1 MSEIVTTE
9 HCFNFHDAEH
19 KDKTNRYVFNYP
31 EIWYVNQTIKDM
43 ALGIRSII
51 LKPEPIYVQLQDI
64 FAIGTNTEVETTLK
78 EMEVRPVINQEVI
91 LSNRLPIRIQQHID
105 EKIDMLTFVNMANEN
120 FERDY
125 SEFKDIIY
133 NYYEDK
139 SLLDVSKNSINWL
152 YDKEGNLTLRAANN
166 NMLAVRIYDG
176 GNCGTFN
183 EGFHKLVGLDYN
195 NITTNLNTIMGS
207 LMSAFYEGEVGMI
220 IETITER
227 GIIISNDIT
236 LEYDYIYE
244 VTSGQPPRYYLL
256 KFSSI
261 TFKNVWSR
269 KDVLLTSSIS
279 EMDKRGYLGFSSN
292 YSNSAQAIYPQPKM
306 FDINN
311 TESKF
316 WVDLFDSYTQK
327 SIQLLGGNLLLI
339 EAVVV
344 QKPKR
349 TFNRT

>member
-1 MSEIVTTE
+1 
-9 HCFNFHDAEH
+9 
-19 KDKTNRYVFNYP
+19 
-31 EIWYVNQTIKDM
+31 
-43 ALGIRSII
+43 
-51 LKPEPIYVQLQDI
+51 
-64 FAIGTNTEVETTLK
+64 
-78 EMEVRPVINQEVI
+78 
-91 LSNRLPIRIQQHID
+91 
-105 EKIDMLTFVNMANEN
+105 
-120 FERDY
+120 
-125 SEFKDIIY
+125 
-133 NYYEDK
+133 
-139 SLLDVSKNSINWL
+139 
-152 YDKEGNLTLRAANN
+152 
-166 NMLAVRIYDG
+166 
-176 GNCGTFN
+176 
-183 EGFHKLVGLDYN
+183 
-195 NITTNLNTIMGS
+195 MGS
-207 LMSAFYEGEVGMI
+207 LMPAYYAGKVGMI
-220 IETITER
+220 IETIAER

-236 LEYDYIYE
+236 LEHDDIYE
-244 VTSGQPPRYYLL
+244 VTPPYYLL

>member
-1 MSEIVTTE
+1 M
-9 HCFNFHDAEH
+9 
-19 KDKTNRYVFNYP
+19 
-31 EIWYVNQTIKDM
+31 
-43 ALGIRSII
+43 
-51 LKPEPIYVQLQDI
+51 
-64 FAIGTNTEVETTLK
+64 
-78 EMEVRPVINQEVI
+78 
-91 LSNRLPIRIQQHID
+91 ID
-105 EKIDMLTFVNMANEN
+105 TVDSDF
-120 FERDY
+120 
-125 SEFKDIIY
+125 
-133 NYYEDK
+133 
-139 SLLDVSKNSINWL
+139 
-152 YDKEGNLTLRAANN
+152 
-166 NMLAVRIYDG
+166 
-176 GNCGTFN
+176 
-183 EGFHKLVGLDYN
+183 
-195 NITTNLNTIMGS
+195 
-207 LMSAFYEGEVGMI
+207 
-220 IETITER
+220 
-227 GIIISNDIT
+227 
-236 LEYDYIYE
+236 IYE
-244 VTSGQPPRYYLL
+244 SNLL

>member
-51 LKPEPIYVQLQDI
+51 LKPEPIYVQLEDI
-64 FAIGTNTEVETTLK
+64 FAIGTNTKVEETLK
-78 EMEVRPVINQEVI
+78 GMGVRPVINQKVI

-105 EKIDMLTFVNMANEN
+105 EKIDILTFVNMANEK

-152 YDKEGNLTLRAANN
+152 YDKEGNLTLRAADN
-166 NMLAVRIYDG
+166 NMLAVRISREG
-176 GNCGTFN
+176 ECGTFN

-195 NITTNLNTIMGS
+195 NTTTNLNTIMGS
-207 LMSAFYEGEVGMI
+207 FMFAINDKKVGMI
-220 IETITER
+220 IETIAEH
-227 GIIISNDIT
+227 GIIISDDIT
-236 LEYDYIYE
+236 L
-244 VTSGQPPRYYLL
+244 VTDPPYNLL

>member
-51 LKPEPIYVQLQDI
+51 LKPEPIYVQLEDI
-64 FAIGTNTEVETTLK
+64 FAIGTNTEVEATLK
-78 EMEVRPVINQEVI
+78 KMEVRPEINQEVI

-152 YDKEGNLTLRAANN
+152 YDKEGNLTLEAANN
-166 NMLAVRIYDG
+166 NKLAVRISSEG
-176 GNCGTFN
+176 KCKTFN

-195 NITTNLNTIMGS
+195 DTHTNLNTMMATLIP
-207 LMSAFYEGEVGMI
+207 AVYDEEE
-220 IETITER
+220 ETIRETIAER
-227 GIIISNDIT
+227 GIIISKDIT
-236 LEYDYIYE
+236 VDSDFIND
-244 VTSGQPPRYYLL
+244 SNLL

>member
-64 FAIGTNTEVETTLK
+64 FVIGTNTEVEATLEK
-78 EMEVRPVINQEVI
+78 MEVRPVINQKVI
-91 LSNRLPIRIQQHID
+91 LPNRLSIRIQQHID
-105 EKIDMLTFVNMANEN
+105 EKIDMLTFVNMANEK
-120 FERDY
+120 FQRDY

-152 YDKEGNLTLRAANN
+152 YDKEGNLTLEAANN
-166 NMLAVRIYDG
+166 NKLAVRISSEG
-176 GNCGTFN
+176 KCKTFN

-195 NITTNLNTIMGS
+195 DTHTNLNTMMATLIP
-207 LMSAFYEGEVGMI
+207 AVYDEEE
-220 IETITER
+220 ETIRETIAER
-227 GIIISNDIT
+227 GIIISDDIT
-236 LEYDYIYE
+236 L
-244 VTSGQPPRYYLL
+244 VTDSPYNLL